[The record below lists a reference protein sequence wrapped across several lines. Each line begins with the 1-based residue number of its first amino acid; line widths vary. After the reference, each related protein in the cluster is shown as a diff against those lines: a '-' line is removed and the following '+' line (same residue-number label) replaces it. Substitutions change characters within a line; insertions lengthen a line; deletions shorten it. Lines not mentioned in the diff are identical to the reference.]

1 MHLVDLLRIPVG
13 LGAGALIGYAF
24 GLLQNAA
31 LRHHQQLEQNGKLK
45 SGWSLMPGSGARI
58 AYLLCALL
66 LVQLIC
72 PLIFVGGTQWVVSG
86 GVLLGYGWMLGVQL
100 RQRLKAVSP

>member
-1 MHLVDLLRIPVG
+1 MHLFEILRTMVG
-13 LGAGALIGYAF
+13 LGAGASIGYAF

-31 LRHHQQLEQNGKLK
+31 LRKHALLAQSGQLQ

-58 AYLLCALL
+58 AYLLCVLL

-72 PLIFVGGTQWVVSG
+72 PLLFTDGVQWMVSA
-86 GVLLGYGWMLGVQL
+86 GVLLGYGSQLVIQL
-100 RQRLKAVSP
+100 RLRLKDSV

>member
-1 MHLVDLLRIPVG
+1 MHLVAILRIFVG
-13 LGAGALIGYAF
+13 LGAGSLIGYAF

-31 LRHHQQLEQNGKLK
+31 LRHHQQLEQSGELK

-72 PLIFVGGTQWVVSG
+72 PLLFVGGTQWVVSG
-86 GVLLGYGWMLGVQL
+86 GVVFGYGWMLLIQL
-100 RQRLKAVSP
+100 RLRLKAASR

>member
-31 LRHHQQLEQNGKLK
+31 LRHHQQLELNGKLK

-86 GVLLGYGWMLGVQL
+86 GVLLGYG
-100 RQRLKAVSP
+100 